1 MIRRRARIGARAAMA
16 YARVAIIR
24 VVWGKQT
31 HVMPLTEQLMGQSFD
46 VTPHPARIR
55 VRVGRNERYA
65 HPARLDDRPAV
76 FL

>member
-1 MIRRRARIGARAAMA
+1 MVRRWARIRPRAAVA
-16 YARVAIIR
+16 YAGVAIIR

-31 HVMPLTEQLMGQSFD
+31 HVVPLTEQLMGQSFD

-55 VRVGRNERYA
+55 IRVGRNERYA